1 MLAGFLDAVVEELKE
16 GRLQRAEEIRKEKR
30 QRRIDS
36 EEQRVQQLEDSYPPV
51 YRATKLL
58 IKTYGSTKKE
68 LIPLALKVFLNETK
82 AHMFLSLE
90 GEWQEH
96 WLISAC
102 EEEQNAK
109 N

>member
-1 MLAGFLDAVVEELKE
+1 M
-16 GRLQRAEEIRKEKR
+16 
-30 QRRIDS
+30 
-36 EEQRVQQLEDSYPPV
+36 QQLEDSYPPV

-68 LIPLALKVFLNETK
+68 LISLALKVFLNETN

-90 GEWQEH
+90 VEWQEQ

>member
-1 MLAGFLDAVVEELKE
+1 MVEELKE

-58 IKTYGSTKKE
+58 IKTYSSIKKE

-82 AHMFLSLE
+82 ARMFLSLE
-90 GEWQEH
+90 GEW
-96 WLISAC
+96 
-102 EEEQNAK
+102 
-109 N
+109 